1 MINEFMNMKLDSEE
15 GNILTLILLFSHL
28 SFYTFCF
35 IEMISRDSLYGHKTD
50 HTSTMKFTMI

>member
-1 MINEFMNMKLDSEE
+1 MNKKLDSEE
-15 GNILTLILLFSHL
+15 DNILTLILLLSHL

-50 HTSTMKFTMI
+50 QTSTMKFTMI